1 MKDDQYRS
9 PLRNPCRDDHESD
22 RMLILSLKRDID
34 MLRQQVEALT
44 RHLGVT
50 APRSGTHLPY
60 R

>member
-1 MKDDQYRS
+1 MREKGFPVSVGRWDDQ
-9 PLRNPCRDDHESD
+9 ESD

>member
-1 MKDDQYRS
+1 MRDDQYRS
-9 PLRNPCRDDHESD
+9 PRSWRDDYESD
-22 RMLILSLKRDID
+22 RTLILSLKRDID

-44 RHLGVT
+44 RHLGVK

>member
-1 MKDDQYRS
+1 MREEGFPVS
-9 PLRNPCRDDHESD
+9 VGRWDDHESD